1 MLCFLFSASTGC
13 LLDLQRASG
22 DNCVFVRAVLILV
35 HLLCGV
41 TGWKGNLVCVSH
53 RSSLLRGRLLK
64 HSIIPASFLTVLL
77 RHLFSKRSKCP
88 FCPLQEAINTHTGE
102 FPCSYLRWVY
112 VIYFMVGLFL
122 PWSPNMDLHYT
133 DASCIFLLY
142 MWITELLGLCMK
154 IQNVTSYICMVLQ
167 SENPGCGCRQIA
179 KLQYHCSWM

>member
-53 RSSLLRGRLLK
+53 RSSLLRVRLLK

-142 MWITELLGLCMK
+142 M
-154 IQNVTSYICMVLQ
+154 
-167 SENPGCGCRQIA
+167 
-179 KLQYHCSWM
+179 

>member
-41 TGWKGNLVCVSH
+41 TGWKENLVCVSH

-64 HSIIPASFLTVLL
+64 HSIISASFLTVLL
-77 RHLFSKRSKCP
+77 RHLFSKRSKRP
-88 FCPLQEAINTHTGE
+88 FCPLQEAINIHTHWQIPVLLSEMGLCH
-102 FPCSYLRWVY
+102 F
-112 VIYFMVGLFL
+112 FMVRLFL

-142 MWITELLGLCMK
+142 M
-154 IQNVTSYICMVLQ
+154 
-167 SENPGCGCRQIA
+167 
-179 KLQYHCSWM
+179 